1 MSNLLIASL
10 DSQPNYKIGENG
22 HAEYDVLRN
31 THLAKSEQILQFSFQ
46 LVRTPNLY
54 SLQQIFIRLLKQFVP
69 GSDKSPEFVFLA
81 KLVANTRDIVDGKG
95 EYALAY
101 MLVYTLYSF
110 FPDLSMYLLKTF
122 VQLEDGSHPFG
133 SWKDIKYFCKYC
145 NEESGDSNHPL
156 ITYAMSLMIEQIKK
170 DDAETSSTIS
180 LAGRW
185 CPRENKQHG
194 WVFNEMAMLYFADY
208 INTAKSKEQMSRAVL
223 KCKMNFRKVI
233 SGLNKKLDTIQIK
246 QCAEEWSEI
255 DHTRTTS
262 ITLKKQTKAL
272 LNLKKDGSRRSPKQ
286 DRIECAENFSEFFNE
301 AKETGKVKGK
311 RVAMNDFTKS
321 ALELIKRREQYSIQ
335 ADVLN
340 EQWKDSMSMQSGST
354 SNIIPLVDVS
364 SSMDGDPLFCAIA
377 MGIRLAE
384 KSIFGK
390 RVLTFSEIPLWHTL
404 DGCNNF
410 VSSVESLSKANWG
423 GTTNFYMALDRILSC
438 IVDKKLKPKDTKG
451 LVLAIFSDMQIN
463 SAMPAGQQ
471 TNTAFK
477 LMYKDIEGK
486 FAEVGMKLY
495 GEPFPVPHILF
506 WNLRSTLGSP
516 CESSMKN
523 VTMFSGFSPSLLNGF
538 CQNGIDAL
546 KNATPWETLKS
557 TLNNSRYDCIEDF
570 IQN

>member
-10 DSQPNYKIGENG
+10 DSQSNYKIGENG
-22 HAEYDVLRN
+22 QAEYDVRRN

-54 SLQQIFIRLLKQFVP
+54 ALQEIFIKLLRQVDSK
-69 GSDKSPEFVFLA
+69 SDEFILLA

-101 MLVYTLYSF
+101 MLVYTLYWF
-110 FPDLSMYLLKTF
+110 HPELSMYLLKTF

-145 NEESGDSNHPL
+145 KEESLNSDHPL
-156 ITYAMSLMIEQIKK
+156 INYAISLMIEQLKRDVIEPPSN
-170 DDAETSSTIS
+170 AS

-185 CPRENKQHG
+185 CPRENKKHG
-194 WVFNEMAMLYFADY
+194 WVFDKMAKIYFSDY
-208 INTAKSKEQMSRAVL
+208 IKTAKSLEQIDKAVL
-223 KCKMNFRKVI
+223 KGKMNFRKII

-246 QCAEEWSEI
+246 QCSEKWSEI
-255 DHTRTTS
+255 DHARTTS

-272 LNLKKDGSRRSPKQ
+272 LNLKKDGSTRSHKE
-286 DRIECAENFSEFFNE
+286 DRIECAENFSEFF
-301 AKETGKVKGK
+301 KEGKVKGK

-321 ALELIKRREQYSIQ
+321 ALELISRGQQYSVE

-340 EQWKDSMSMQSGST
+340 EQWKDSMSLQTAST

-364 SSMDGDPLFCAIA
+364 ASMHGDPLFCAIA
-377 MGIRLAE
+377 LGIRLAE
-384 KSIFGK
+384 QSIFGK
-390 RVLTFSEIPLWHTL
+390 RVLTFSEIPHWHTL
-404 DGCNNF
+404 DGCDEF
-410 VSSVESLSKANWG
+410 VAAVQSLSKANWG
-423 GTTNFYMALDRILSC
+423 GTTNFYMALDRILTC
-438 IVDKKLKPKDTKG
+438 IVDKKLKPKDTEG

-463 SAMPAGQQ
+463 AAMPAGQQ

-477 LMYKDIEGK
+477 LMYRDIEEK
-486 FAEVGMKLY
+486 FTQVGMKLY

-516 CESSMKN
+516 CESSIKN
-523 VTMFSGFSPSLLNGF
+523 VTMFSGFSPALLNGF
-538 CQNGIDAL
+538 CKNGIEAL
-546 KNATPWETLKS
+546 KNATPWETLKT
-557 TLNNSRYDCIEDF
+557 TLNNPRYDCIEHF